1 MKKEKIFKIISPL
14 IIIILMMSLLFSF
27 NLSVSAEENEVIQEE
42 TLESGDFI
50 PDEPEKTDDGG
61 EQIANIFENIYSK
74 VEENAD
80 KIFSALA
87 FVATLVVGI
96 FYKSGLLPL
105 LKDALSKIKGSID
118 KAKEAEELHNKD
130 TNDKIDAISETV
142 SQMEKQINKIELGVE
157 DYEKLVKERETM
169 RLILSS
175 QVDMLYAIFISS
187 SLPEYQKE
195 EIGLKIQRMREE
207 LIAYAQ
213 AE

>member
-42 TLESGDFI
+42 TMESGDFI

>member
-27 NLSVSAEENEVIQEE
+27 NLSISAEENEVIQEE
-42 TLESGDFI
+42 TLEGGDFT
-50 PDEPEKTDDGG
+50 PDESENTEVGG
-61 EQIANIFENIYSK
+61 GQIANIFEKIYSN

-87 FVATLVVGI
+87 FIATLVIGI

>member
-1 MKKEKIFKIISPL
+1 MKKNKFFKIFPPL
-14 IIIILMMSLLFSF
+14 ITIVLMMSLVFSF
-27 NLSVSAEENEVIQEE
+27 NLSVCAEENEVIQEE
-42 TLESGDFI
+42 ISENGDFTPVDTENSEESG
-50 PDEPEKTDDGG
+50 EN
-61 EQIANIFENIYSK
+61 IANIFENIYSK

-87 FVATLVVGI
+87 FIATIVVGI

-157 DYEKLVKERETM
+157 DYEKLTKEREAM

-195 EIGLKIQRMREE
+195 EIGLKIQKMREE
-207 LIAYAQ
+207 LMAYTQ

>member
-1 MKKEKIFKIISPL
+1 M
-14 IIIILMMSLLFSF
+14 
-27 NLSVSAEENEVIQEE
+27 
-42 TLESGDFI
+42 
-50 PDEPEKTDDGG
+50 
-61 EQIANIFENIYSK
+61 
-74 VEENAD
+74 
-80 KIFSALA
+80 
-87 FVATLVVGI
+87 
-96 FYKSGLLPL
+96 
-105 LKDALSKIKGSID
+105 KDALSKIKGSID